1 MFISVCILF
10 LLIFY
15 IIANAGVF
23 KDDKR
28 TEKTTHADPVSLAIG
43 EFGRWQALL
52 TLILS
57 LLNLPCTWHIYVL
70 TFQGADTDF
79 WCAPPPGVLQ
89 RISVDQWKNLSGVF
103 PALTP
108 TKVKLKEIQNKSK
121 QHNIRE
127 FLIKMC
133 YLGFL

>member
-1 MFISVCILF
+1 MFASARILLKCF
-10 LLIFY
+10 IFVFY
-15 IIANAGVF
+15 IGNVGVF

-28 TEKTTHADPVSLAIG
+28 TEKTTYADPVSLVIG

-70 TFQGADTDF
+70 TFQGADTDY

-103 PALTP
+103 PAVPP
-108 TKVKLKEIQNKSK
+108 TKVNIKEKTI
-121 QHNIRE
+121 
-127 FLIKMC
+127 IK
-133 YLGFL
+133 